1 MRSHSYW
8 PPSLERRKAFLR
20 IINAVED
27 AGSLNLINR
36 TLVHTI
42 DCVRAYTKYVC
53 RRNFTWMRYTSKNLI
68 CVFAELKLIGRSR
81 IYSITSFFG
90 RIKFSE
96 TRALHL
102 DIQYR
107 RFSTLFFI
115 FHITPD
121 KNFMGIFRYRIVWT
135 SVIVIR
141 YKLRK

>member
-1 MRSHSYW
+1 MRELCNSVDKSHPVRDRFAQKKNSAARVCSHSYW

-42 DCVRAYTKYVC
+42 DGVRAYTKYVC
-53 RRNFTWMRYTSKNLI
+53 RRNFTRMRYTRENLI

-107 RFSTLFFI
+107 RFSTLFLYFI
-115 FHITPD
+115 
-121 KNFMGIFRYRIVWT
+121 
-135 SVIVIR
+135 
-141 YKLRK
+141 